1 MIRQRCWTHWVSH
14 SESRVFGQAQDLYLL
29 SRDLPERCCARRN
42 TEIRRAILSYETSDG
57 WEVAKLAFG
66 PEGRRVIEGEAE
78 AIRGMPAGLPGIPRV
93 LGVHHG
99 PEFTML
105 RMPYE
110 KGRSFTPRDVDDA
123 ICLLDAWIPDQPA
136 VEITCFPEWPMIE
149 GALEGF
155 ENREEVIAALTA
167 QQLVPMVRHGDFAR
181 WNLIRRRDGSVVV
194 LDWEWGHPAG
204 MPGLDLVHFV
214 LQDARLVA
222 RMEAAEAIAH
232 TMDLLA
238 RPPFCEHLRR
248 CGWLDSPLLPIL
260 ASLAWKQGAGHQDN
274 TEILQMALA
283 MAEQIS
289 KTR

>member
-1 MIRQRCWTHWVSH
+1 MLGS
-14 SESRVFGQAQDLYLL
+14 
-29 SRDLPERCCARRN
+29 PEHR
-42 TEIRRAILSYETSDG
+42 IRRAIVSYETSDG

-66 PEGRRVIEGEAE
+66 PEGRRVIEGEAK

-99 PEFTML
+99 PGFTML

-110 KGRSFTPRDVDDA
+110 KGRSFTPRETADA
-123 ICLLDAWIPDQPA
+123 IRLLDAWIPDQPA

-155 ENREEVIAALTA
+155 ENREKVITALA
-167 QQLVPMVRHGDFAR
+167 GQQLVPMVRHGDFAR

-222 RMEAAEAIAH
+222 RKQATEAIAH
-232 TMDLLA
+232 AIDMLS
-238 RPPFCEHLRR
+238 RPPYRDHLQR
-248 CGWLDSPLLPIL
+248 CGWMGSPLVPIV

-274 TEILQMALA
+274 AEILEAAAKMLC
-283 MAEQIS
+283 
-289 KTR
+289 